1 MVVYTQ
7 NSSTIYILPYI
18 YIHHTNYTLF
28 TNSLLLDAFQHALE
42 LAVKTALLQNI
53 TDSYKNSNSRYEYYT

>member
-1 MVVYTQ
+1 MFFHTYV
-7 NSSTIYILPYI
+7 
-18 YIHHTNYTLF
+18 HHTNYTLF

-53 TDSYKNSNSRYEYYT
+53 TGSYKNSNSRDEYYT